1 MGLRTRGLVLC
12 QCLQLV
18 TCSPAPDSSTGVGLS
33 SITMQLSSP
42 SSPPLA
48 TRLLAHKIQ
57 SPQEWEAIQALTV
70 RQDVMEGSEDDPPR
84 ARGALGKPRCMGW
97 ERGGSGSTQWR
108 VTGGGDLVLRE
119 EHGSHWEVFC
129 SSYHIVDP

>member
-1 MGLRTRGLVLC
+1 MGLRPRGLVLC

-33 SITMQLSSP
+33 SITIQLSSP

-70 RQDVMEGSEDDPPR
+70 RQDVMEGSGGCPTR
-84 ARGALGKPRCMGW
+84 SSRCSGKAQMHGVG
-97 ERGGSGSTQWR
+97 ERWQLQHPME
-108 VTGGGDLVLRE
+108 GDRW
-119 EHGSHWEVFC
+119 GRPC
-129 SSYHIVDP
+129 P